1 MTANSDQCYFV
12 ILFLH
17 FSYFTC
23 LCYTADGQG
32 ILAGGRSKFVCLYN
46 VSQQVLLKKFQIS
59 RNLSFDGMQV
69 SLLVLAKY

>member
-1 MTANSDQCYFV
+1 M
-12 ILFLH
+12 

-23 LCYTADGQG
+23 LCYTVDGQN

-46 VSQQVLLKKFQIS
+46 VAQQVLLKKFQVS

-69 SLLVLAKY
+69 IIMSLL